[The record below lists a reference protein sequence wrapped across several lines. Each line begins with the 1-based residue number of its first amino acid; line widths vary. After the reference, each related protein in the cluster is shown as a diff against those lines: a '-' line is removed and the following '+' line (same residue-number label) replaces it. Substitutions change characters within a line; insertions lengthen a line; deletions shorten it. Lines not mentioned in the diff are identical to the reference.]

1 MTFADV
7 LDRLRTAGLNP
18 AEEIYI
24 DNYGNILP
32 MEHPGFKG
40 RFFRCARGV
49 VNCNGSRV
57 EVYLFPSES
66 HREDFLEVIGTDPG
80 WIAHQNVVLRLS
92 QGDPAIMGSILQ
104 AISDIAD

>member
-1 MTFADV
+1 MTWNDV
-7 LDRLRTAGLNP
+7 LDRLRSAGLNP
-18 AEEIYI
+18 VEEIYI

-32 MEHPGFKG
+32 LEHPEFRG

-49 VNCNGSRV
+49 VNCGSSRI

-66 HREDFLEVIGTDPG
+66 HREDFLEVIGGDAG